1 MTTELRKIV
10 FTMEKE
16 ATLKQ
21 MSEDLCRIL
30 LHGTEKQMDDV
41 GRDPIITTKDVN
53 AMTGEVITNV
63 QIEEQEMIATE
74 EGHLEQVAN
83 DLRKFVKQMK

>member
-10 FTMEKE
+10 FTMQKE

-21 MSEDLCRIL
+21 MSDELRAIL
-30 LHGTEKQMDDV
+30 KNDEQL
-41 GRDPIITTKDVN
+41 
-53 AMTGEVITNV
+53 ITNV
-63 QIEEQEMIATE
+63 EIEEQEMIATE